1 MSLKRNFT
9 LILIIILWINAY
21 SQNNDTVFI
30 KNNNLQKIYINEDR
44 ESNYYNLINNFDD
57 FFLTKELNIEDLE
70 SKWLKIYKY
79 KNNYVLYYPITRV
92 V

>member
-79 KNNYVLYYPITRV
+79 KNN
-92 V
+92 

>member
-44 ESNYYNLINNFDD
+44 ESNYYNLINNF
-57 FFLTKELNIEDLE
+57 
-70 SKWLKIYKY
+70 
-79 KNNYVLYYPITRV
+79 
-92 V
+92 